1 MKVIG
6 LMGGVGAGKSTV
18 AGMLREL
25 GAGVHDAD
33 HAVHETWRE
42 AEVKEAAV
50 RLLGDGILKPD
61 GEVDRAAVAE
71 RVFPDPAKLKA
82 LEGLLHPRVRLR
94 MEAWLADERA
104 RGAKAAVLDVPLL
117 MEAGL
122 DGLCNLLLFVEA
134 PESLRE
140 TRAAGARGWAAGET
154 ARRQALQGDL
164 AAKRA
169 KAHAVIS
176 NAGDLADTRRQ
187 TQVFWKQHIQ
197 GGQDR

>member
-6 LMGGVGAGKSTV
+6 LLGGVGAGKSTV

-25 GAGVHDAD
+25 GASVFDAD
-33 HAVHETWRE
+33 AAARE
-42 AEVKEAAV
+42 ALEEPGTRRAATA
-50 RLLGDGILKPD
+50 LLGVDAG
-61 GEVDRAAVAE
+61 DRAAVAG
-71 RVFPDPAKLKA
+71 RVFGNPGTLKA
-82 LEGLLHPRVRLR
+82 LEALLHPPVRRR
-94 MEAWLADERA
+94 MEAWLAAERA
-104 RGAKAAVLDVPLL
+104 RGAAAAVLDVPLL
-117 MEAGL
+117 AEAGL
-122 DGLCNLLLFVEA
+122 DGLCDVLLFVEA

-140 TRAAGARGWAAGET
+140 ARTAGARGWAAGEA

-176 NAGDLADTRRQ
+176 NAGDLAGTRDQ
-187 TQVFWKQHIQ
+187 TRVFWNRHIQ